1 MNTISL
7 EGNSSRFVK
16 ELRMYTFYK
25 VEKKILLGLALCVT
39 IAPPPTWAASPA
51 GLDSVGAITAP
62 VSGDTSNSSVLTT
75 NGTISRSLSKRFND
89 SWLNVREYCGDIN
102 IGNQSGDAACI
113 QDAINSVP
121 AHRGLEMSGDIV
133 WPGNWTPD
141 TSAKTLDY
149 IQFDGWVMN
158 PPGINDPL
166 SNSGS
171 LNVVPD
177 TLTFDLGN
185 NYDGFRPRYSR
196 SNVYI
201 DRSYTPMMSFDQT
214 NAGISSNPQG
224 SEVVRIT
231 ATATQ
236 TSTGN
241 MDGLRTY
248 LRSSGRNYAGSF
260 DVNTWSSTQ
269 SYGTNWVW
277 DHITEMANA
286 VPFYCP
292 PTASGHANV
301 CPAYDMN
308 ELDMNITGYEA
319 PESAY
324 DPSKASRGIF
334 GTGGGY
340 SAVNIDNGTHV
351 AWKANTLYY
360 QYQQIVVKDSSNK
373 PHLFY
378 ALSNKTTTG
387 DTVTRPITGSIS
399 GSILTVTDNK
409 NATISKGQYIYN
421 SHILTPVSITGQLTG
436 TTGGNG
442 TYTVSDES
450 ATTTNLTIA
459 SGDIELASQSPWA
472 ISGSTQPAWTFNAGD
487 TIVDGTVTWTY
498 VGPFRADVGVVL
510 KFSGGNDPTNGYVAR
525 FGTLLETDTLWCYNA
540 LIDFSTALFDPSLA
554 YDVDMRVKK
563 DTWFDFT
570 ADATRAGQNNHLLG
584 YESSSSSLTYKAKG
598 SDVFSISDAG
608 VTSLGGVK
616 PVVST
621 NTLSSIKSGTYTEGT
636 RLWCHDCRATGQ
648 ATGSGTGRW
657 IYLDSASTWRS
668 DDSVEAAN

>member
-1 MNTISL
+1 MT
-7 EGNSSRFVK
+7 
-16 ELRMYTFYK
+16 
-25 VEKKILLGLALCVT
+25 
-39 IAPPPTWAASPA
+39 PPPSALATTAA
-51 GLDSVGAITAP
+51 GLDSTGAINAP
-62 VSGDTSNSSVLTT
+62 ISGDTSNSTVTT
-75 NGTISRSLSKRFND
+75 PTNSKTTSLANRLDGT
-89 SWLNVREYCGDIN
+89 WENVRDYCGSIN
-102 IGNQSGDAACI
+102 IGNQSGDRACL
-113 QDAINSVP
+113 QDAINSVS
-121 AHRGLEMSGDIV
+121 AHRGLEIYGNVV

-141 TSAKTLDY
+141 TTNKTLDF
-149 IQFDGWVMN
+149 IQVDGWVLN
-158 PPGINDPL
+158 PPGINDAL

-171 LNVVPD
+171 LNLVPD
-177 TLTFDLGN
+177 TLVFELGS
-185 NYDGFRPRYSR
+185 NYDTFRPRWSR
-196 SNVYI
+196 TNVYK
-201 DRSYTPMMSFDQT
+201 DRSYTPMMEFDQA
-214 NAGISSNPQG
+214 NAGASSNPQG
-224 SEVVRIT
+224 SEVVRIQ
-231 ATATQ
+231 ATSTQ

-277 DHITEMANA
+277 DHITEMGNA

-292 PTASGHANV
+292 SVASGHSNA

-308 ELDMNITGYEA
+308 ELDMNMIGYEA

-334 GTGGGY
+334 GTGGGFG
-340 SAVNIDNGTHV
+340 AVNIDGGTHV
-351 AWKANTLYY
+351 AWKANTTYY

-378 ALSNKTTTG
+378 ALSNEKTQ
-387 DTVTRPITGSIS
+387 DVDVTRPITGSIS
-399 GSILTVTDNK
+399 GSTLTVTDNQ

-421 SHILTPVSITGQLTG
+421 SYILTPVRITGQLTG
-436 TTGGNG
+436 TPGGNG

-450 ATTTNLTIA
+450 ATTTNLNVAT
-459 SGDIELASQSPWA
+459 GNIELATRSAWA
-472 ISGSTQPAWTFNAGD
+472 ISGSTQPTWTFNAGD
-487 TIVDGTVTWTY
+487 TITDGTITWTY

-510 KFSGGNDPTNGYVAR
+510 KFSGGNDPDGGYIAR
-525 FGTLLETDTLWCYNA
+525 FGTLMETDTLWCYNA

-598 SDVFSISDAG
+598 SDVFSISDTG
-608 VTSLGGVK
+608 VTSLGGVE
-616 PVVST
+616 PIVST

-648 ATGSGTGRW
+648 ATGAGTGRW
-657 IYLDSASTWRS
+657 IYLDSAGTWRS
-668 DDSVEAAN
+668 DDSIEAAN